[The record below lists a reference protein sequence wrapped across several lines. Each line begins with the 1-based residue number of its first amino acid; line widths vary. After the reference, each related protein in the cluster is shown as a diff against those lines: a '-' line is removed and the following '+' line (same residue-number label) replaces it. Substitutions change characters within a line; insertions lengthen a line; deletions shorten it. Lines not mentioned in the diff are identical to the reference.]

1 MKLLVTGGAGYIGS
15 VVSELAVEAG
25 HDVVVLDDLRA
36 GNEAAVPAACAFVR
50 GAIGDTASLAEAFVH
65 GPFDAVLHLAAE
77 AAIEP
82 SLVDPALYF
91 SVNLSDSLVLLDGM
105 RAHGVARLVLSSTAA
120 TYGEP
125 VHVPIEEDHP
135 QRPVN
140 AYGESKLM
148 LETCL
153 RWYHRAYGLR
163 AVAFRYF
170 NAAGA
175 TRERGEARP
184 HETHLLPLVLDAAA
198 GRRPPLRVFGDD
210 YPTADGTCVRDYVH
224 VADIARAH
232 LQALARVDDLGLAFL
247 NLGSETGYSV
257 RQVIDAV
264 RRVIARD
271 VPWEPA
277 GRRPGDPAV
286 LVASA
291 GRARQQL
298 GWSPSHALDAI
309 VASAWDWRQ
318 RHPDGYGRAG
328 LLATTTAPAAGRA

>member
-15 VVSELAVEAG
+15 IVAELALEAG
-25 HDVVVLDDLRA
+25 HDVVVVDDLRG
-36 GNEAAVPAACAFVR
+36 GNRAAVPPDCAFVC
-50 GAIGDTASLAEAFVH
+50 GSISEAPVLDEAFGR
-65 GPFDAVLHLAAE
+65 GPIDAVLHLAAE

-82 SLVDPALYF
+82 SVRDPALYF
-91 SVNLSDSLVLLDGM
+91 RVNLAESLVLLDAM
-105 RAHGVARLVLSSTAA
+105 RAHQVDRLVFSSTAA
-120 TYGEP
+120 TYGQP
-125 VHVPIEEDHP
+125 RTVPIDEEHP
-135 QRPVN
+135 QRPIN

-153 RWYHRAYGLR
+153 RWYHRAYGLKV
-163 AVAFRYF
+163 VAFRYF

-175 TRERGEARP
+175 TPERGEARP

-198 GRRPPLRVFGDD
+198 GRSPGVRVFGTD
-210 YPTADGTCVRDYVH
+210 YSTPDGTCVRDYVH
-224 VADIARAH
+224 VADIARGH
-232 LQALARVDDLGLAFL
+232 LMALDAIDAIGLGFF

-264 RRVIARD
+264 ERLTGCP

-291 GRARQQL
+291 ASARTHL
-298 GWSPSHALDAI
+298 RWAPAGGGLDAI
-309 VASAWDWRQ
+309 VTSAWSWRQ
-318 RHPDGYGRAG
+318 RHPNGYPR
-328 LLATTTAPAAGRA
+328 T